1 MITPYRIITG
11 YDLIYDS
18 QILAIDSDSGSCDE
32 VIDAKGCYVSPGF
45 IDRHTHGGW
54 GYDFSCA
61 DADQIVE
68 GTRECAK
75 TGVTAVVPTIEFAV
89 HPTKQ
94 DWAVVEAIECA
105 ADKNSKGSEILGIH
119 IEGAF
124 VSSVENHQKIN
135 VQEMIPILD
144 RMKKGLVW
152 TVDPQAE
159 GMADFVTELGRV

>member
-1 MITPYRIITG
+1 M
-11 YDLIYDS
+11 
-18 QILAIDSDSGSCDE
+18 
-32 VIDAKGCYVSPGF
+32 
-45 IDRHTHGGW
+45 
-54 GYDFSCA
+54 
-61 DADQIVE
+61 
-68 GTRECAK
+68 
-75 TGVTAVVPTIEFAV
+75 
-89 HPTKQ
+89 
-94 DWAVVEAIECA
+94 EAIECA